1 MNQKQ
6 KDHLIFK
13 FIEND
18 ISHKELLDL
27 KAWLNNADNK
37 AYFDEYIRIN
47 YLIHIKTPFKRQ
59 SSLDEIKMLIANNS
73 KTKKVRFIKYGA
85 IAASVALLIS
95 LTFIFNSDNSQIK
108 ESTIV
113 NNQIKTGTDKATL
126 TTETGEEIPL
136 VKGVSFQTQ
145 NATSNGEGIVY
156 NNNSTQ
162 KLVYNYLTIPRGG
175 KFFIELSDG
184 TKVWL
189 NSESKFKYP
198 VSFIDG
204 GAREVELVYG
214 EAYFDVSSSTNHNGS
229 AFNVINET
237 QEVQVL
243 GTEFNIKAYK
253 DEYQMLT
260 TLVEGKVALNLKNG
274 VKVLAPNE
282 QANFNKLDKTI
293 EISKVDVYNEVS
305 WKEGIF
311 SFKDK
316 PLKDI
321 MTILSRWY
329 DFNVLFE
336 NKDIEKDLFG
346 GVFSKDQ
353 NIKDILKMIED
364 SNAAIRFE
372 ISEKTV
378 TVK

>member
-6 KDHLIFK
+6 IDHLIVK

-18 ISHKELLDL
+18 ISHQELLDL
-27 KAWLNNADNK
+27 KAWLNNANNK
-37 AYFDEYIRIN
+37 AYFDEYIRVN
-47 YLIHIKTPFKRQ
+47 YLINLKTPFSRE
-59 SSLDEIKMLIANNS
+59 SSLDEIKMVIATNS
-73 KTKKVRFIKYGA
+73 RVKKVRFIKYGA
-85 IAASVALLIS
+85 IAASIALLIS
-95 LTFIFNSDNSQIK
+95 LTFIFNSNNSQVE
-108 ESTIV
+108 ESIIV
-113 NNQIKTGTDKATL
+113 NNQIKTGTDKAIL
-126 TTETGEEIPL
+126 TMETGEEVAL
-136 VKGVSFQTQ
+136 AKGVSFQTQ

-156 NNNSTQ
+156 NNNSSQ
-162 KLVYNYLTIPRGG
+162 QLVYNYLTIPRGG

-204 GAREVELVYG
+204 EAREVELVYG
-214 EAYFDVSSSTNHNGS
+214 EAYFDVSSSINHNGS
-229 AFNVINET
+229 AFRVINET

-253 DEYQMLT
+253 DDYQILT
-260 TLVEGKVALNLKNG
+260 TLVEGKVALNIKND
-274 VKVLAPNE
+274 VKVLAPSE
-282 QANFNKLDKTI
+282 QANFNKLNETI
-293 EISKVDVYNEVS
+293 EISKVDIYNEVS

-336 NKDIEKDLFG
+336 NKDMEKDLFG

-353 NIKDILKMIED
+353 NIKDILKMIEN
-364 SNAAIRFE
+364 SNAAVRFE
-372 ISEKTV
+372 VSEKTV

>member
-6 KDHLIFK
+6 IDHLIVK

-18 ISHKELLDL
+18 VSHQELLDL
-27 KAWLNNADNK
+27 KAWLNNVNNK
-37 AYFDEYIRIN
+37 AYFDEYIKVN
-47 YLIHIKTPFKRQ
+47 YLINLKTPFNRE
-59 SSLDEIKMLIANNS
+59 SSLDEIKRQIANNS
-73 KTKKVRFIKYGA
+73 KVKKVRFIKYGA
-85 IAASVALLIS
+85 IAASIALLIS
-95 LTFIFNSDNSQIK
+95 LTFIFNNNNSQVE
-108 ESTIV
+108 ESIIV
-113 NNQIKTGTDKATL
+113 NNQIKIGTDKAIL
-126 TTETGEEIPL
+126 TMETGEEVAL

-145 NATSNGEGIVY
+145 NATSNGESIVY
-156 NNNSTQ
+156 NNSSQ
-162 KLVYNYLTIPRGG
+162 QLVYNYLTIPRGG

-189 NSESKFKYP
+189 NSESKLKYP

-204 GAREVELVYG
+204 EAREVELVYG

-229 AFNVINET
+229 AFKVINET

-253 DEYQMLT
+253 DDYQILT
-260 TLVEGKVALNLKNG
+260 TLVEGKVALHTKNNI
-274 VKVLAPNE
+274 KVLAPGE
-282 QANFNKLDKTI
+282 QANFNKLNETI
-293 EISKVDVYNEVS
+293 EISKVDIYNEVS

-311 SFKDK
+311 SFRDK

-329 DFNVLFE
+329 DFDVLFE
-336 NKDIEKDLFG
+336 NKAIEKDLFG
-346 GVFSKDQ
+346 GIFSKDQ
-353 NIKDILKMIED
+353 NIKDILKMIEN
-364 SNAAIRFE
+364 SNAAVRFE
-372 ISEKTV
+372 VSEKTV